1 MKQHTDE
8 RSFKDPVCGMQ
19 ISRLTAIE
27 ECLYQDKFYYFCS
40 RTCREAFEQEPEKYV
55 QHHRQHGMKPR

>member
-8 RSFKDPVCGMQ
+8 RSFKDPVCDMQ
-19 ISRLTAIE
+19 ISRLTAFE

-40 RTCREAFEQEPEKYV
+40 RTCREAFEKEPGKYV
-55 QHHRQHGMKPR
+55 QHHRQHGMKPQ